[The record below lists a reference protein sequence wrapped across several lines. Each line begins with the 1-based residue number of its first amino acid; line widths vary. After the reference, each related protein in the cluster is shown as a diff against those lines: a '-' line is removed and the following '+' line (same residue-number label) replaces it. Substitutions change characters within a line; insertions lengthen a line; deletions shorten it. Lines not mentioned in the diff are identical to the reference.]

1 MTGSFIQVWEYL
13 WRDLWSPL
21 GDFSQNNN
29 SAPQDLFIVL
39 FDTADDFLSP
49 RPTELEL
56 VEIRNDPIK
65 AQQRF
70 QTLKGTDFT
79 NEFAIINFLEA
90 VNQVIVDYDIP
101 GFEEYYQYLLKTIIK
116 KFNLRYRVDS
126 PFVIR
131 FLLPG
136 SFHNLY
142 DELHRINTGNVH
154 LSDLIDDF
162 EKAYDRYTRTQ
173 DPTDLKTC
181 IAKAS
186 NYAEGLASF
195 TCGHAGTLGALSG
208 ELSKSL
214 NVWPHDGIKE
224 ALQNLYRF
232 CSDYPGIRHAGNQR
246 NALRLLAPRDAI
258 FTCLLVLSFS
268 GYLSSQIDEQVVLGI

>member
-13 WRDLWSPL
+13 WLDLWRPL

-39 FDTADDFLSP
+39 FDTVDDFLSP
-49 RPTELEL
+49 GPTELEL

-70 QTLKGTDFT
+70 QTLKGTDFL

-90 VNQVIVDYDIP
+90 VNQVIVDYEIP
-101 GFEEYYQYLLKTIIK
+101 GFEEYYQQLLKTIIK

-126 PFVIR
+126 PFIIR

-136 SFHNLY
+136 SFNNLY
-142 DELHRINTGNVH
+142 VELHRINTGNVH
-154 LSDLIDDF
+154 LSSLLDDF

-181 IAKAS
+181 IHKAS
-186 NYAEGLASF
+186 NYAEGLASV
-195 TCGHAGTLGALSG
+195 TCGQAGTLGDLSNR
-208 ELSKSL
+208 LH
-214 NVWPHDGIKE
+214 VWPHNGMKE

-232 CSDYPGIRHAGNQR
+232 CSDYPGIRHGGNQR
-246 NALRLLAPRDAI
+246 HAHRLLAPRDAI
-258 FTCLLVLSFS
+258 LTCLLVISFS